1 MDNKNVFAA
10 NLRRYMEMN
19 GKSRR
24 DVSEAI
30 GVSYYTLT
38 DWVKGKKYPRMDKVE
53 KLAAYFG
60 ILKSDLIEDK
70 DEECID
76 EKPTTK
82 QDDGLSE
89 EKRQFNAILQE
100 CTDDEA
106 KALLAMSQ
114 AFLANLRQG
123 SSAPREKDS
132 QKKQ

>member
-70 DEECID
+70 DEECIE
-76 EKPTTK
+76 EKPTT
-82 QDDGLSE
+82 QSDGLTDREQEALSLFRRLSPE
-89 EKRQFNAILQE
+89 LQKNFLDILSKIPADAE
-100 CTDDEA
+100 
-106 KALLAMSQ
+106 
-114 AFLANLRQG
+114 
-123 SSAPREKDS
+123 RE
-132 QKKQ
+132 